1 MNNPY
6 LVIFSD
12 LDNCLLDGESYDF
25 SEANDALAEIRH
37 RNIPLVLVSSKTRA
51 EIEIH
56 RKALASTAPFV
67 VESGGALF
75 LPAGPGAGDIKA
87 QFQQQQQANA
97 GPGAGDIND
106 ATDRDGLE
114 KIEWGLP
121 YQTIRAAL
129 VEAKERFAVRG
140 FGDMDLQEIVA
151 HTGLSPERAELA
163 AAREYSE
170 PFLLE
175 HPEQLLPLIAW
186 AAERNL
192 QILSGGR
199 FYHLA
204 AAGQDKGRAV
214 RYLIDRY
221 RREHRG
227 PVLSM
232 ALGDSPND
240 LPMLAAVD
248 MPVLLPDH
256 GGGFADLRLP
266 QVIRATAPSSRG
278 WNQQVLAFLR
288 LVGPRSSG
296 ETEQRGTSCDH
307 HHNPEEMP

>member
-25 SEANDALAEIRH
+25 SEADEALAEIRRRH
-37 RNIPLVLVSSKTRA
+37 IPLVLVSSKTRA

-56 RKALASTAPFV
+56 RKALACTAPFV

-75 LPAGPGAGDIKA
+75 LPGAAGEWANNGA
-87 QFQQQQQANA
+87 
-97 GPGAGDIND
+97 
-106 ATDRDGLE
+106 TEHDGLA

-121 YQTIRAAL
+121 YETIRAAL
-129 VEAKERFAVRG
+129 VEAKARFAVRG
-140 FGDMDLQEIVA
+140 FGDMDLEEIVA
-151 HTGLSPERAELA
+151 HTGLSRERARLA

-175 HPEQLLPLIAW
+175 RPGQLLALIAW
-186 AAERNL
+186 AVERGL
-192 QILSGGR
+192 QVLSGGR

-214 RYLIDRY
+214 RFLIDRY
-221 RREHRG
+221 RQQHDG

-266 QVIRATAPSSRG
+266 QVIRAVAPSSRG

-288 LVGPRSSG
+288 LVDPRSPA
-296 ETEQRGTSCDH
+296 EIEQPGTSSDNQ
-307 HHNPEEMP
+307 HNPEEIP